1 VDGQRTFPEDQEP
14 RWPEGEPRYGEP
26 PRRET
31 YRDDTY
37 RVPEPRGGQTPSFNG
52 FTERSSAGDTGEHS
66 WGAPPTY
73 PDPPQ
78 EPSWRSHEPTL
89 LPTARPQHAPPPP
102 HMPPPQQPLPPP
114 PPPSLDPLEGM
125 QPISGDPIRPV
136 SGEPLEAPTG
146 VMPPVTPREEQRYHA
161 EAIDRSALRRAGP
174 QQQTVAAGDGVYRT
188 KRPAVALLF
197 AILTVI
203 FELGAVRVLLDGM
216 FGGPFLA
223 GQTIAGMFLIAGL
236 PVFALG
242 LYGAS
247 GGGVR
252 AEVGGWAKPPVL
264 YLVAGLGL
272 LIAASI
278 AA

>member
-1 VDGQRTFPEDQEP
+1 MR
-14 RWPEGEPRYGEP
+14 
-26 PRRET
+26 
-31 YRDDTY
+31 
-37 RVPEPRGGQTPSFNG
+37 
-52 FTERSSAGDTGEHS
+52 
-66 WGAPPTY
+66 
-73 PDPPQ
+73 
-78 EPSWRSHEPTL
+78 
-89 LPTARPQHAPPPP
+89 
-102 HMPPPQQPLPPP
+102 
-114 PPPSLDPLEGM
+114 
-125 QPISGDPIRPV
+125 PISGDAIRPV

-188 KRPAVALLF
+188 KRPAMALLF

-203 FELGAVRVLLDGM
+203 FEFGAVRVLLDGM

-236 PVFALG
+236 PVFVLG

-252 AEVGGWAKPPVL
+252 RRW
-264 YLVAGLGL
+264 VAGRNRPSCTSSPDSGCSSPPASPRQQVPEPRPRPRGVTGL
-272 LIAASI
+272 WACGRGPGRAGPSRPNRLRAGANGRAHPDARRSREVRRGPAATWVDQGKW
-278 AA
+278 AAGGHLTPGRTLASGDRRQAVDLARLFFPPA

>member
-26 PRRET
+26 RRRDT
-31 YRDDTY
+31 YREDTY
-37 RVPEPRGGQTPSFNG
+37 RVPEPREEQTPSFNG
-52 FTERSSAGDTGEHS
+52 FAERSSAGDTGEHS
-66 WGAPPTY
+66 WGAPPAY

-89 LPTARPQHAPPPP
+89 LPTARPQHGPPPP

-114 PPPSLDPLEGM
+114 PPSLDPLEGV
-125 QPISGDPIRPV
+125 QPISGDAIRPV
-136 SGEPLEAPTG
+136 SAEPLEAPTG
-146 VMPPVTPREEQRYHA
+146 AMPPVTPREEQRYHA
-161 EAIDRSALRRAGP
+161 EAIDRAALRRAGP

-188 KRPAVALLF
+188 KRPAMALLV

-203 FELGAVRVLLDGM
+203 FEVGAVRVLLDGM

-223 GQTIAGMFLIAGL
+223 GQTIAGMFLIVGL

-252 AEVGGWAKPPVL
+252 AEAGGWAKPPVL

-272 LIAASI
+272 LIAAGL

>member
-1 VDGQRTFPEDQEP
+1 MDGQRTFPEDQEP
-14 RWPEGEPRYGEP
+14 RWPEGEPQYGEP
-26 PRRET
+26 PRRDT

-73 PDPPQ
+73 QDPPQ

-114 PPPSLDPLEGM
+114 PPSLDPLEVA
-125 QPISGDPIRPV
+125 QPISGDAIRPV
-136 SGEPLEAPTG
+136 SAEPLEAPTG

-161 EAIDRSALRRAGP
+161 EAIDRAALRRAGP

-188 KRPAVALLF
+188 KRPAMALLF

-223 GQTIAGMFLIAGL
+223 GQTIAGMFLIVGL

-252 AEVGGWAKPPVL
+252 AEAGGWAKPPVL

-272 LIAASI
+272 LIAAGL

>member
-26 PRRET
+26 RRRDT
-31 YRDDTY
+31 YRDETY

-66 WGAPPTY
+66 WGAPTY
-73 PDPPQ
+73 QDPPQ

-114 PPPSLDPLEGM
+114 PPPSLDPLEGV
-125 QPISGDPIRPV
+125 QPVSGDAIRPV

-161 EAIDRSALRRAGP
+161 EAIDRAALRRAGP
-174 QQQTVAAGDGVYRT
+174 QQSTVAAGDGVYRT
-188 KRPAVALLF
+188 KRPAMALLF

-203 FELGAVRVLLDGM
+203 FEVGAVRVLLDGM

-247 GGGVR
+247 SGGVR
-252 AEVGGWAKPPVL
+252 AEAGGWAKPPVL

-272 LIAASI
+272 LIAAAL